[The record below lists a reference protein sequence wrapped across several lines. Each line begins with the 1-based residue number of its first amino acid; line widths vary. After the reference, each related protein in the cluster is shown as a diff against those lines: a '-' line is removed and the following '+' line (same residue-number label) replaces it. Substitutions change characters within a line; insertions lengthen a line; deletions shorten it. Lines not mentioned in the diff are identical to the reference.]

1 MIENKGV
8 ESLATETLKYHIVC
22 FKLPTSANTFFLLV
36 VVIVVVVV
44 VVVVVHVVV
53 VFVVLEEV
61 CTSIGKLCKNQA

>member
-44 VVVVVHVVV
+44 VVVVVLVVV

>member
-44 VVVVVHVVV
+44 VVVVLSRH
-53 VFVVLEEV
+53 LSE
-61 CTSIGKLCKNQA
+61 

>member
-1 MIENKGV
+1 VIENKGV

-44 VVVVVHVVV
+44 VVVVVLVVV

>member
-44 VVVVVHVVV
+44 VVVLVVV

>member
-36 VVIVVVVV
+36 VIIVVVVV
-44 VVVVVHVVV
+44 VVVLVVVV

>member
-44 VVVVVHVVV
+44 VVVVLVIVI
-53 VFVVLEEV
+53 VFCCCFLF
-61 CTSIGKLCKNQA
+61 